1 MRRYALVPI
10 ALLIASSTAFAGK
23 AEKMLAPTLSS
34 YGSTLRWGSFEQ
46 AASFVDPEYLKAHP
60 LSNLDLQRYAQVRVS
75 FYHDDSPP
83 QSISPTDIMQLVE
96 IGIVNEHT
104 QSERTIVDR
113 QHWHWDAKA
122 KKWWLVSGLPDITHK
137 D

>member
-1 MRRYALVPI
+1 MRRYAVVPVALFI
-10 ALLIASSTAFAGK
+10 AFSAVASKSDK
-23 AEKMLAPTLSS
+23 LLAPTLSS

-46 AASFVDPEYLKAHP
+46 AASFIDPEYLKAHP
-60 LSNLDLQRYAQVRVS
+60 ISNLDLQRYAQVRVS
-75 FYHDDSPP
+75 FYHDDQPV
-83 QSISPTDIMQLVE
+83 QSVSPTDVTQNVE

-104 QSERTIVDR
+104 QSERTIMDR